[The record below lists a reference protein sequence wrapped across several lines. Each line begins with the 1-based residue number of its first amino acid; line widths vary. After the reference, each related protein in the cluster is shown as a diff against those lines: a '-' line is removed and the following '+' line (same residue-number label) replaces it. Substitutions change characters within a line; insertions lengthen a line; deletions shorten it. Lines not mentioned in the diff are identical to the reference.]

1 MNFETSETKSYNC
14 YYEMGK
20 DVGRVQ
26 VWDAIKYASENPDV
40 MDGKT
45 IDEWLECGAVAFIE
59 HVKHYQQDHFEIGEV
74 VRIKDNG
81 VLFVVTSY
89 EPGVDILPG
98 WVSGVN
104 ANGHIES
111 EDVNHIERTGEMI
124 EGVADILEALADYL
138 TENE

>member
-40 MDGKT
+40 LDGKT
-45 IDEWLECGAVAFIE
+45 IDEWLECGPDTFIE
-59 HVKHYQQDHFEIGEV
+59 HVKHYQRERIQIGEV
-74 VRIKDNG
+74 VRIKDSG
-81 VLFVVTSY
+81 VLFVVTSH

-98 WVSGVN
+98 WVSGIN
-104 ANGHIES
+104 ASGHVEC
-111 EDVNHIERTGEMI
+111 EDINHIERTGEVI
-124 EGVADILEALADYL
+124 ETAADVLAALSEY
-138 TENE
+138 E